1 MGTQFKPLTK
11 EEVSKMT
18 IQELIQ
24 RSVEIAISKGFR
36 LGVIRE
42 IEEAEHNT
50 DRRQDLEEFLEHPD
64 WSENT
69 LVLMMYTD

>member
-1 MGTQFKPLTK
+1 MGTEFKPLTK

-18 IQELIQ
+18 VQELIE
-24 RSVEIAISKGFR
+24 RSVEIAMAKGFR

-50 DRRQDLEEFLEHPD
+50 DRREDLEEFLEHPD
-64 WSENT
+64 WSEDT
-69 LVLMMYTD
+69 LVWMMYTH

>member
-36 LGVIRE
+36 LGVIKE
-42 IEEAEHNT
+42 IEKVEHDT

>member
-42 IEEAEHNT
+42 IEKAEHDT